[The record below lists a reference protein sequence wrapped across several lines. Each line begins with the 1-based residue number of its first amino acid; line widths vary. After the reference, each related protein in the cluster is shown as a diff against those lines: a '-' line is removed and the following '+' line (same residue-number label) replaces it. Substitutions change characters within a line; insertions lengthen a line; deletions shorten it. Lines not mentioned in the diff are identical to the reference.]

1 MPYNM
6 RKRITNVSDN
16 DSESDED
23 YIPLEN
29 CVSLK
34 EINKNLEEFNKNYK
48 KQTITTKVVWYINNL
63 IIMTSHIIL
72 AVYTS
77 EYCFSILKPD
87 AVNLYTV
94 LMILI
99 SVVNTSLIKI
109 YIENYY
115 KKLILC

>member
-1 MPYNM
+1 M

-29 CVSLK
+29 SVSLK

-87 AVNLYTV
+87 AVNLYLLKFLV
-94 LMILI
+94 I
-99 SVVNTSLIKI
+99 SCVSSSALSVNNAIAFGL
-109 YIENYY
+109 EDN
-115 KKLILC
+115 LFQ